1 MGVIMV
7 DDLLHSCNISDIR
20 LGIKLLQAAK
30 DSQSHSFIRGL
41 FQRDI
46 QCLKA
51 RILHLGGNYDN
62 R

>member
-1 MGVIMV
+1 MV
-7 DDLLHSCNISDIR
+7 DDLLHSSNIADIQ

-30 DSQSHSFIRGL
+30 DSQSHAFIQGL

-46 QCLKA
+46 QSLKA

-62 R
+62 